1 MENVMELVRGPMMG
15 EVFGKISGFFREN
28 PEGVKRGIESAV
40 PLSMAGL
47 AEQASTQEGAQAL
60 LSTFKGGQYPHMDAS
75 ELGRAVADPDTA
87 ANVARSG
94 EGFLSRLFGNKQRGV
109 VDGLASTAGVSTSSA
124 SKLLGLVLPMVLGF
138 VGKQAA
144 SRNLDANGLSGFLA
158 SQRKLLGDA
167 LPGPLSRLVGGEAE
181 PRVTD
186 RHTAA
191 YPHGVPAIHAAHR
204 PRIGKWFLLPLIAVT
219 ALVLLLS
226 RRGGRHEAPTVQ
238 RAPQTEAIADLTR
251 PVALQAGGMTAFS
264 QAITGSHALPQRFVL
279 SDLTFRTDSAE
290 IDPGS
295 ARVLDDLAQ
304 VLSANPGARIRVEGH
319 TDNTGTAEANQ
330 QLSQA
335 RAESTRAYLV
345 SKGIAGNRIE
355 AAGFGE
361 NRPLGSNEQASGRA
375 ENRRTEVVLLS
386 R

>member
-28 PEGVKRGIESAV
+28 PDGVKRGIESAV

-138 VGKQAA
+138 VGKQAV
-144 SRNLDANGLSGFLA
+144 SRNLDPSGLRGFL
-158 SQRKLLGDA
+158 STQRKGIGDV
-167 LPGPLSRLVGGEAE
+167 LPRSLSSLVGGDSAA
-181 PRVTD
+181 TD
-186 RHTAA
+186 RLATMRTAEI
-191 YPHGVPAIHAAHR
+191 PTAHR
-204 PRIGKWFLLPLIAVT
+204 SHAGRWMLLALAIAAGV
-219 ALVLLLS
+219 ALLLS
-226 RRGGRHEAPTVQ
+226 RRSARHRMSVIPS
-238 RAPQTEAIADLTR
+238 APQTQPLGDMAR
-251 PVALQAGGMTAFS
+251 PQALFAGGMTALT
-264 QAITGSHALPQRFVL
+264 QALSGGLPLPQRFVVSEL
-279 SDLTFRTDSAE
+279 NFRTDSAE

-295 ARVLDDLAQ
+295 ARVLDEVAQ
-304 VLSANPGARIRVEGH
+304 VMAAHPTARIRVEGH
-319 TDNTGTAEANQ
+319 TDNTGVRETNL

-335 RAESTRAYLV
+335 RAESTRAYLMT
-345 SKGIAGNRIE
+345 KGIGSDRVE
-355 AAGFGE
+355 AVGYGSD
-361 NRPLGSNEQASGRA
+361 RPIASNDVPSGRA
-375 ENRRTEVVLLS
+375 ENRRTEIVVLKS
-386 R
+386 